1 MSGKYVGRHT
11 RPNGRSGLL
20 KLAAAAAAVLLVG
33 AVGVFALKSRPQQLP
48 DSSSQPG
55 TSAQP
60 PVGDVS
66 SSGLD
71 RSTVSSGQPD
81 PAGPAQPPDVS
92 AGGFPE
98 SIPYDFSQPA
108 PAREPVEDS
117 YFDDAAFVGDSRTDG
132 LMLYGGI
139 KSGKNLT
146 SNGLSV
152 FKLAEKKALTIDG
165 KKYTLLEALAM
176 EEYGKVYLSLG
187 VNELGYKDEKYF
199 YEKYS
204 EAVDEIRKLQP
215 NAVIYIQNLIPLNE
229 GQIEEYNGNKFELTN
244 ERLRVYND
252 LIRQVAE
259 EKQVV
264 LLDLYTEFVDENDEL
279 PREASR
285 DGVHLVKESCQHWLE
300 YLKTHTVDLDT
311 LYPDGPPAVKP
322 AGADIST
329 ENGSGQA

>member
-1 MSGKYVGRHT
+1 M
-11 RPNGRSGLL
+11 
-20 KLAAAAAAVLLVG
+20 
-33 AVGVFALKSRPQQLP
+33 
-48 DSSSQPG
+48 
-55 TSAQP
+55 
-60 PVGDVS
+60 
-66 SSGLD
+66 
-71 RSTVSSGQPD
+71 
-81 PAGPAQPPDVS
+81 
-92 AGGFPE
+92 
-98 SIPYDFSQPA
+98 
-108 PAREPVEDS
+108 
-117 YFDDAAFVGDSRTDG
+117 
-132 LMLYGGI
+132 
-139 KSGKNLT
+139 
-146 SNGLSV
+146 
-152 FKLAEKKALTIDG
+152 
-165 KKYTLLEALAM
+165 
-176 EEYGKVYLSLG
+176 
-187 VNELGYKDEKYF
+187 
-199 YEKYS
+199 
-204 EAVDEIRKLQP
+204 
-215 NAVIYIQNLIPLNE
+215 IYIQNLIPLNE